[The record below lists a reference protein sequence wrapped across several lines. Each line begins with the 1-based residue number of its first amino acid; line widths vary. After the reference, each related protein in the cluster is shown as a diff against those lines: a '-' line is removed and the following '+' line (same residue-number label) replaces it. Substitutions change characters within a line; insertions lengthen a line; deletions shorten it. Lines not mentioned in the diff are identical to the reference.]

1 MGTIRNQ
8 VVIIHHYDKT
18 EITKLREDAVQY
30 FQAIIV
36 DIAAKNGYRLI
47 DTKSIVTPILES
59 FINSEYTFFIN
70 GDCSKIGWP
79 ESDQFKK
86 ARMKWI
92 EENKYNAQNIVLVDL
107 GEDYPAKIL
116 FDSTLE
122 IRDEE

>member
-8 VVIIHHYDKT
+8 VVIVHHYNKE
-18 EITKLREDAVQY
+18 EITKLRKDAAQY
-30 FQAIIV
+30 FQATAVEVAIK
-36 DIAAKNGYRLI
+36 DGYRLD
-47 DTKSIVTPILES
+47 DTVSIVSPVLES

-70 GDCSKIGWP
+70 GDCSKLGWP